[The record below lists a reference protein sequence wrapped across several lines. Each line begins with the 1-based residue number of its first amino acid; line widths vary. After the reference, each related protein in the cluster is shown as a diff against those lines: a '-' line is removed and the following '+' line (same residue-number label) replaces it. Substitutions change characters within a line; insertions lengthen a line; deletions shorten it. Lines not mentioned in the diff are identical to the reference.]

1 MERRRRLASAEKVK
15 ELLDSAF
22 ASRYHDHATML
33 TLSSTAVVL
42 AEEKSH
48 ELPPDLV
55 VTAWT
60 VYGNALRITG
70 RYHESERALERAS
83 ALPASDPQTKSNLL
97 EVKAALYRHTGRFE
111 SAVQCLTAALAT
123 YEAAGDCQSQARTWN
138 LLGITYF
145 DWGDRQQALGAY
157 HTALELVALDGS
169 IEDLAMTGHNML
181 QTLIADGRLSAAT
194 SVLALLEPYYRGVTS
209 ARLSAKVEWMR
220 ARLCRELKQLPAAQ
234 LAYERAYALLSTEP
248 RAAEQPELLQEMA
261 ELEAPMN
268 SSPASSKKRK
278 KGKATRK
285 GR

>member
-33 TLSSTAVVL
+33 TLASTAVVL

-70 RYHESERALERAS
+70 RYQESERALERAT
-83 ALPASDPQTKSNLL
+83 ALPASDTQTKSNLL
-97 EVKAALYRHTGRFE
+97 EVKAALYRNTGRFE

-123 YEAAGDCQSQARTWN
+123 YEAVGDCQIQARTWN

-145 DWGDRQQALGAY
+145 DWGDREQALHAY
-157 HTALELVALDGS
+157 KTALELVGLDGS
-169 IEDLAMTGHNML
+169 VEDLAMTGHNML

-194 SVLALLEPYYRGVTS
+194 SVLALLEPYYRRVTS

-220 ARLCRELKQLPAAQ
+220 ARLCRGLQQLPAAQ
-234 LAYERAYALLSTEP
+234 IAYERAYALLSTEP
-248 RAAEQPELLQEMA
+248 RSPELAELLQEMA
-261 ELEAPMN
+261 ELEANMGN
-268 SSPASSKKRK
+268 SPVTSDPEANEE
-278 KGKATRK
+278 
-285 GR
+285 